1 MSLTEVAMLVA
12 EFHSD
17 EVSKETVA
25 TSHRQWHGHEYGV
38 MKIAPAWGRD
48 HSRAPQFS
56 IRYFCE
62 ATTIAL
68 HYERDGR

>member
-25 TSHRQWHGHEYGV
+25 TSSQQQWHGDEYGF

-48 HSRAPQFS
+48 Q
-56 IRYFCE
+56 
-62 ATTIAL
+62 
-68 HYERDGR
+68 